1 MIADEIKPL
10 EDRIEVKKFI
20 NKISSF
26 TFDMLRHTDI
36 QKAFPTAY
44 RADKTLVD
52 DNNIIVEIDDYIFSF
67 HRYSTDEATASSFKL
82 NDNVCVGKHVT
93 VWLGD
98 KDGNAFECD
107 GFLSHLGGD
116 FSLTVEVEVK

>member
-1 MIADEIKPL
+1 MIAEEIKPL

-20 NKISSF
+20 NKISTF
-26 TFDMLRHTDI
+26 TFDMLRHTDF
-36 QKAFPTAY
+36 QKVFPTSY
-44 RADKTLVD
+44 RVDKTLVD
-52 DNNIIVEIDDYIFSF
+52 DNNLIIEIDDYIFSF
-67 HRYSTDEATASSFKL
+67 HRYSPDEANMSSFNL

-107 GFLSHLGGD
+107 GTLSHLDGE
-116 FSLTVEVEVK
+116 FSLTMEVEVK

>member
-36 QKAFPTAY
+36 QKVFPTAY
-44 RADKTLVD
+44 RADKDLVD
-52 DNNIIVEIDDYIFSF
+52 DNNVIVEIDDYIFSF
-67 HRYSTDEATASSFKL
+67 YRYSIDEATTSSFKL
-82 NDNVCVGKHVT
+82 NDSVYVDKHVT

-107 GFLSHLGGD
+107 GFLSRLDGD